1 MFTKSLLK
9 ATALTAA
16 LALAGTA
23 FSGTALAQDDDEGDG
38 TARLENVTIVE
49 VVYISFKPGKRTRAL
64 EIINDYFVPAGD
76 AAGTAGPMTA
86 IHFDTGKWDMVI
98 LWELEGGFDDLMWY
112 VSPDDLKWFAALTEM
127 AGGEEEAGAI
137 WGEYIG
143 LVANAHNEVAHI
155 HNPDDGDDE

>member
-1 MFTKSLLK
+1 MLTNSFLK
-9 ATALTAA
+9 ITALTAA
-16 LALAGTA
+16 LALAGTS
-23 FSGTALAQDDDEGDG
+23 FTATAQDEDEGDG

-49 VVYISFKPGKRTRAL
+49 VLYINFKPGKRTRAL

-86 IHFDTGKWDMVI
+86 IHFDTGKWDMVL

-112 VSPDDLKWFAALTEM
+112 ISPNDLKWFAALVEI

-137 WGEYIG
+137 WGEYISY
-143 LVANAHNEVAHI
+143 VANSHNEVAHI
-155 HNPDDGDDE
+155 HNPEEGDE